1 MSKLG
6 LTRPKANVPLCT
18 NLDLVAEH
26 ERLERDLKEAQRQ
39 ALSDP
44 RENSPVPG
52 LVAQIQ
58 GLEQKMRDHTIE
70 FELQALSKKRFAE
83 IEAAHPPREGN
94 DQDKALGLNLS
105 TGPDAIIAEMGPE
118 GSSIVSVTGADGEP
132 IDFTG
137 ADWQSEAD
145 GMSNGQWQNFAM
157 AVLRLNRG
165 TDAAP
170 FSVAASRQTRLSAQ
184 SSKSPSA

>member
-6 LTRPKANVPLCT
+6 LTRPKATVPLCT
-18 NLDLVAEH
+18 NLDLAAEH

-39 ALSDP
+39 ALTDP

-58 GLEQKMRDHTIE
+58 DLEQKMRDHTIE
-70 FELQALSKKRFAE
+70 FELQALPKKRFAE
-83 IEAAHPPREGN
+83 IEAAHPPRDGN
-94 DQDKALGLNLS
+94 DQDKALGLNLA
-105 TGPDAIIAEMGPE
+105 TGPDAVISEPGSII
-118 GSSIVSVTGADGEP
+118 SVTGSDGEP

-137 ADWQSEAD
+137 ADWESEAD
-145 GMSNGQWQNFAM
+145 GMSNGQWQNFAL

-170 FSVAASRQTRLSAQ
+170 FSMAASRQTRLSAQ
-184 SSKSPSA
+184 NSKSPNA